1 MANMSYCRFE
11 NTLGDL
17 KDCLDAL
24 NNKSISSDREKI
36 KAKGLLK
43 LMVEFIYDE
52 NLIDSEGE
60 IQYDAIDEFVDQCND
75 NDED

>member
-17 KDCLDAL
+17 NDCVEAL
-24 NNKSISSDREKI
+24 NNNNVSSDREKI

-43 LMVEFIYDE
+43 LMAEFVTE
-52 NLIDSEGE
+52 EGLVNEEGE
-60 IQYDAIDEFVDQCND
+60 VDYDAIEEFINECND
-75 NDED
+75 IDEE